1 MHALARFFIRRPVGS
16 CMLAIAIVL
25 AGLLALRLLPVS
37 PLPRVDFPVIQV
49 RASLPGAS
57 PESMASTVAAP
68 LERALGAIA
77 GVTSIRSNSNQG
89 STNITL
95 QFDLARDID
104 DAAREVQAAINASR
118 GQLPSGMPGN
128 PTFVKVN
135 PSQAPIMALALSS
148 PRLPSS
154 ALYDNASTV
163 LAQKIAQ
170 IVGVGEVTVDGA
182 SLPAVRVQVKPEALA
197 HRGMALDDVRRAIA
211 DANAWRPFGQ
221 VEANDRRWQIAL
233 PTPLRSAADFAQL
246 VVRHDGGTLV
256 RLADV
261 AEVSDSVENRYTA
274 GYHNDRPAVVLLVSR
289 RPGANIVQTI
299 DAIHEQM
306 PQLRALLPADTEL
319 RVVMDRSPGI
329 RATLREA
336 RFTLM
341 LSCVLVMAVVW
352 AFLANLRTALI
363 PALALPVS
371 LVGALAVMG
380 WQGFSLNNLSV
391 MALIVA
397 AGLVVDDAIV
407 VLENIQ
413 RHLERARAAMAAAGR
428 REVGRRAVW
437 RASLTGA
444 GEVGFTLLA
453 MNLALIVVFVSTLF
467 MGGVVERLF
476 REFAITL
483 VAAMLISL
491 AVSVTLTPALCA
503 HGLPAGGA
511 PRPPGPVARFFAL
524 LLADVQAGYAR
535 SLGFALRHPWLTLL
549 LLAGTVA
556 LNVWLYVAIPK
567 GMLPQQDTGQ
577 LSGFVRG
584 DDGFSFQG
592 MQPKVEAYRR
602 LLVADPAVADV
613 TGVSGGRTGTSNSW
627 FRIRLKPLAERGE
640 PASAVVARLRAKAPK
655 IAGGVLFVSV
665 DQDIRLSSGG
675 GDGEYLFV
683 MRSDSLQDLR
693 RWTRPVGEALRALP
707 ELADVDFGAGEDA
720 QQVTLQ
726 VDREAARR
734 LGVDMNTV
742 TTALNNAFSQRQ
754 VATLY
759 DPLNQYR
766 VVMEA
771 DPRGHSEPSAL
782 ETVDIL
788 NAAGQRVPL
797 SAIASWSYG
806 LTRDRVQHDAQF
818 ASAGISYGL
827 APGVSLQ
834 QAQQAIERAV
844 NGLVMPTS
852 IATGE
857 RAGDPNSLQ
866 ATLKRQPWL
875 ILAVLVTVYLV
886 LGMLYESLLHPLTI
900 LSTLPS
906 AGVGA
911 LLALRVSD
919 TEFSLIALL
928 GLFLLL
934 GVVMKNAILMIDFA
948 LAAQR
953 ERALSPRD
961 AIHDAALRRLRPI
974 LMTNLAAL
982 LGAVPLVLGLGEG
995 SELRRPLGIAIIG
1008 GLAVSQL
1015 LTLYTTPVVYL
1026 MLERARQRLW
1036 RARPATADTPVGTHA

>member
-1 MHALARFFIRRPVGS
+1 MNVIARFFIRRPIGS
-16 CMLAIAIVL
+16 TMLALGIVL
-25 AGLLALRLLPVS
+25 VGLLAWRLLPVS

-68 LERALGAIA
+68 LERALGSIA
-77 GVTSIRSNSNQG
+77 GVASIRSSSNQG
-89 STNITL
+89 STSVTL
-95 QFDLARDID
+95 QFNLDRDID
-104 DAAREVQAAINASR
+104 EAAREVQAAINASR
-118 GQLPSGMPGN
+118 GQLPSGMTGN
-128 PTFVKVN
+128 PTYVKVN

-163 LAQKIAQ
+163 LAQKLAQ
-170 IVGVGEVTVDGA
+170 IVGVGEVTVDGS
-182 SLPAVRVQVKPEALA
+182 SLPAVRVQAQPEALA
-197 HRGMALDDVRRAIA
+197 HRGMSLDDVRQAIA
-211 DANAWRPFGQ
+211 QANAWRPLGQ
-221 VEANDRRWQIAL
+221 TEQDGRRWQIAL
-233 PTPLRSAADFAQL
+233 PEPLRTAADFSQL
-246 VVRHDGGTLV
+246 VVRNEGGALV
-256 RLADV
+256 RLVDV
-261 AEVSDSVENRYTA
+261 AEVTDSVENRYTA

-289 RPGANIVQTI
+289 RAGANIVQTI
-299 DAIHEQM
+299 DAIHAQM

-336 RFTLM
+336 QFTLV

-352 AFLANLRTALI
+352 AFLGSLRTALI

-371 LVGALAVMG
+371 LIGAFSVMW
-380 WQGFSLNNLSV
+380 WQGFSLNNLSL

-413 RHLERARAAMAAAGR
+413 RHIERARATQATNGQ
-428 REVGRRAVW
+428 REVGRRTVW
-437 RASLTGA
+437 RAAFTGA
-444 GEVGFTLLA
+444 GEVGFTLLS
-453 MNLALIVVFVSTLF
+453 MNLALIVVFISILF

-476 REFAITL
+476 REFSITL

-491 AVSVTLTPALCA
+491 GVSVTLTPALCA
-503 HGLPAGGA
+503 HGLPAG
-511 PRPPGPVARFFAL
+511 PPKPPGPLARGIAS
-524 LLADVQAGYAR
+524 LLADVQSGYAR
-535 SLGFALRHPWLTLL
+535 SLGFALRHRVLTLL

-577 LSGFVRG
+577 LGGFVRG

-592 MQPKVEAYRR
+592 MQPKVEAFRR

-627 FRIRLKPLAERGE
+627 FRIRLKPLAERDE
-640 PASAVVARLRAKAPK
+640 PASSVVARLRANAPQ
-655 IAGGVLFVSV
+655 IAGGVLFVNV

-675 GDGEYLFV
+675 GDNEYLFV

-693 RWTRPVGEALRALP
+693 GWTKPVGEALRALP
-707 ELADVDFGAGEDA
+707 ELTDVDFGAGEDA
-720 QQVTLQ
+720 QQVVLN

-734 LGVDMNTV
+734 LGVRMDTV

-771 DPRGHSEPSAL
+771 DPRGNSEPSAL
-782 ETVDIL
+782 DQVQLL
-788 NAAGQRVPL
+788 NDAGERVPL
-797 SAIASWSYG
+797 SAIATWRYG

-818 ASAGISYGL
+818 ASTGISYAL

-834 QAQQAIERAV
+834 QAQQAIDRAV
-844 NGLVMPTS
+844 NGLLLPTS
-852 IATGE
+852 ISTGE

-886 LGMLYESLLHPLTI
+886 LGMLYESTLHPLTI

-911 LLALRVSD
+911 LLALRISD

-928 GLFLLL
+928 GLFLLI

-953 ERALSPRD
+953 TRGLAPQD
-961 AIHDAALRRLRPI
+961 AIHEAALRRLRPI

-1026 MLERARQRLW
+1026 ALERLRRRVQRSSPV
-1036 RARPATADTPVGTHA
+1036 AKTA